1 MNRTRSRMVATRFA
15 GLFVF
20 SLAAACD
27 LDSPSDV
34 SHSAPGGLIITGLA
48 SGSEPASAHD
58 AEVPIAWFRLS
69 FDLTRD
75 ESLTPP
81 VAARAYAY
89 AGVALW
95 EAVAP
100 GIPGGRSLAGQLNDL
115 GPIPAPQHELHWP
128 TVVNAALAGIMH
140 RFYPSETSTRA
151 IRELEQAFRE
161 RFRSEISGA
170 LFGHSV
176 AHGQR
181 VASAIRQW
189 SRGDGYTELNDC
201 PYTAPTGPDLW
212 SPTPPNF
219 EAPVQPCWGQL
230 RPFVL
235 SGPEAC
241 AAESHPSYSEDPVS
255 EFFQQA
261 FEVYETVNNLTEE
274 QRTIAL
280 YWADLAGET
289 GTPAGHSLSI
299 TAQALEQIDASLD
312 LAAEAFAKVGIG
324 ESDAFIG
331 CWATKYH
338 YNLLRPI
345 TYINDLIDPDWESV
359 LETPPFPAYT
369 SGHSN
374 DVGSASTI
382 LTDFFGDGFAITDHT
397 NDDRGFAPRSFSS
410 FFEAANESAI
420 SRLYG
425 GIHYRFDIERG
436 VEQGRCVG
444 RAVNAL
450 VFRTGALA
458 RR

>member
-1 MNRTRSRMVATRFA
+1 
-15 GLFVF
+15 
-20 SLAAACD
+20 
-27 LDSPSDV
+27 
-34 SHSAPGGLIITGLA
+34 
-48 SGSEPASAHD
+48 
-58 AEVPIAWFRLS
+58 
-69 FDLTRD
+69 
-75 ESLTPP
+75 
-81 VAARAYAY
+81 
-89 AGVALW
+89 
-95 EAVAP
+95 
-100 GIPGGRSLAGQLNDL
+100 
-115 GPIPAPQHELHWP
+115 
-128 TVVNAALAGIMH
+128 
-140 RFYPSETSTRA
+140 
-151 IRELEQAFRE
+151 
-161 RFRSEISGA
+161 
-170 LFGHSV
+170 
-176 AHGQR
+176 
-181 VASAIRQW
+181 
-189 SRGDGYTELNDC
+189 
-201 PYTAPTGPDLW
+201 
-212 SPTPPNF
+212 
-219 EAPVQPCWGQL
+219 
-230 RPFVL
+230 
-235 SGPEAC
+235 
-241 AAESHPSYSEDPVS
+241 VS

-345 TYINDLIDPDWESV
+345 TYINDRIDPDWESV

-382 LTDFFGDGFAITDHT
+382 LTDLFGDGFAITDHT

-420 SRLYG
+420 SRLYA

-450 VFRTGALA
+450 VFRTGELA